1 LSKKVEK
8 CLIKQEFDLHI
19 LKYNKFSENLESRTS
34 TIESDIYEKQKEI
47 NTSKDNLVH
56 LQSEIQ
62 IIKEKQH
69 DVITSD
75 DLTEIRER
83 IDTKADKV
91 EIAQIYDIK
100 SNKVDITSLVKSLD

>member
-1 LSKKVEK
+1 
-8 CLIKQEFDLHI
+8 
-19 LKYNKFSENLESRTS
+19 
-34 TIESDIYEKQKEI
+34 
-47 NTSKDNLVH
+47 